1 MIDEA
6 TLRNMNNGELINV
19 TLYDGHPVIEE
30 LARRLEEADNE
41 LLTHGELFQ
50 KMGALEDLVETLSD
64 VQEELDGIE
73 VSDDDEKDYMHQI
86 STLRDTLERL
96 EQVYNEVMEVA
107 E

>member
-41 LLTHGELFQ
+41 LLAHDELFQ
-50 KMGALEDLVETLSD
+50 KMRALEDLVETLSD
-64 VQEELDGIE
+64 VQEELEGIE

-86 STLRDTLERL
+86 STLGDTLERL